1 MRRFIDDDEM
11 RTFEDYKKLI
21 LLEDPIFEYARRGNL
36 RGVKSSVNVINL
48 DLKDKKGYSPLMW
61 AAHNGHRDVV
71 VFLLSLQADIHS
83 RDHNGNSILMAAVFK
98 GHLGIVQILLEK
110 GADPDACN
118 DKKQTA
124 LVFARTFRLRAIEQ
138 ILARAS

>member
-1 MRRFIDDDEM
+1 M
-11 RTFEDYKKLI
+11 RTIEDYKKLL
-21 LLEDPIFEYARRGNL
+21 LLEDPILEYARRGDL
-36 RGVKSSVNVINL
+36 EGVKSSVNIINL

-61 AAHNGHRDVV
+61 AAHNGHYEVV
-71 VFLLSLQADIHS
+71 SLLLSLEADIHS

-98 GHLGIVQILLEK
+98 GHLGIVKLLLDE

-118 DKKQTA
+118 YKKQTA
-124 LVFARTFRLRAIEQ
+124 LVFARTFGLKAIEQ